1 MPNASRILLVDDVP
15 MFRELGQV
23 FLSRSGPVD
32 VADSGSAA
40 FQSADE
46 RTPTI
51 VIADMHLPDIDGA
64 DLCRRFKTHPNWGG
78 PRVVL
83 LARPDC
89 PADHAEAVRAGAD
102 DVLFKPLERDALIS
116 VVRRLADFDTPR
128 GLPRAQIDQK
138 IAITTRGRQIEGKIR
153 NVSRGGVF
161 VDTALQMTPAE
172 EVALSFSLDG
182 NGSVVAPTARV
193 VWAQQGDDG
202 VDHVGLRFLEI
213 DAQTVERI
221 DHYVSDHYPQT
232 PSLPA

>member
-1 MPNASRILLVDDVP
+1 MSKKSRILLIDDVP

-32 VADSGSAA
+32 LADSGVSA
-40 FQSADE
+40 FKSAE
-46 RTPTI
+46 QRPPSV

-64 DLCRRFKTHPNWGG
+64 ELCRRFKENPDLGC

-83 LARPDC
+83 LARPDA
-89 PADHAEAVRAGAD
+89 PEDHAEAVRAGAD
-102 DVLFKPLERDALIS
+102 DVLFKPLERDALINA
-116 VVRRLADFDTPR
+116 VRRLVDFDTPR
-128 GLPRAQIDQK
+128 GLPRAQISERVE
-138 IAITTRGRQIEGKIR
+138 ITTRGRQIEGTLR

-161 VDTALQMTPAE
+161 VDAALETTLAE
-172 EVALSFSLDG
+172 EVSLSFSLEG
-182 NGSVVAPTARV
+182 NGVVAPTARV
-193 VWAQQGDDG
+193 VWAEHGDDG

-221 DHYVSDHYPQT
+221 DHYVSDHFPRT